1 MDDITNTPTPGAPAD
16 GAGSPIPSGEVNNPT
31 PAPGE
36 GTPAE
41 GSNTPV
47 AGNGGEGANDNN
59 PFKFPDSD
67 NDNQANEPV
76 VPDKYIF
83 DLPEGIQ
90 LTDELEKQFTD
101 IAKGAKLTQEQA
113 SSLIKLHSDI
123 LLDFQ
128 RQADK
133 VRNDWADECKKQ
145 GLTTPE
151 NIRAAKIAIDTFGGG
166 ECMQALIES
175 GAAYNPAVQKML
187 QNIGHLL
194 SEDNAP
200 DGAHAGKETSTADL
214 LFANSKY

>member
-1 MDDITNTPTPGAPAD
+1 MDDITNTPTPGASAD
-16 GAGSPIPSGEVNNPT
+16 GAGNPTPSGEVNNPT
-31 PAPGE
+31 PVPGE

-133 VRNDWADECKKQ
+133 VRNEWADECKKQ

>member
-1 MDDITNTPTPGAPAD
+1 MADITNTPTTDAPAT
-16 GAGSPIPSGEVNNPT
+16 GVSTPAPSSEANNPT

-36 GTPAE
+36 GTPAD

-47 AGNGGEGANDNN
+47 VENGGESASNN
-59 PFKFPDSD
+59 PFKFPEG
-67 NDNQANEPV
+67 NLENNQTNEPV

-90 LTDELEKQFTD
+90 LTDDLEKQFTD

-175 GAAYNPAVQKML
+175 GAAYNPAVQRML

>member
-16 GAGSPIPSGEVNNPT
+16 GAGSPIPSGGVDNPT

-36 GTPAE
+36 GTPADE
-41 GSNTPV
+41 SNTPV
-47 AGNGGEGANDNN
+47 AENGGEGASNN
-59 PFKFPDSD
+59 PFKFPEG
-67 NDNQANEPV
+67 NLENNQTNEPV

-133 VRNDWADECKKQ
+133 VRNEWADECKKQ
-145 GLTTPE
+145 GLTSPE

>member
-1 MDDITNTPTPGAPAD
+1 MDDITNTPTPGAPA
-16 GAGSPIPSGEVNNPT
+16 
-31 PAPGE
+31 
-36 GTPAE
+36 E

-47 AGNGGEGANDNN
+47 AKNGGEGASNN
-59 PFKFPDSD
+59 PFKFPEG
-67 NDNQANEPV
+67 NLENNQADEPV

-133 VRNDWADECKKQ
+133 VRNEWADECKKQ
-145 GLTTPE
+145 GLTSAE

-200 DGAHAGKETSTADL
+200 DGANAGKETSAADL

>member
-16 GAGSPIPSGEVNNPT
+16 GTGSPTPSGEANNPT
-31 PAPGE
+31 PV
-36 GTPAE
+36 AE
-41 GSNTPV
+41 S
-47 AGNGGEGANDNN
+47 GGEGANDNN
-59 PFKFPDSD
+59 PFKFPEG
-67 NDNQANEPV
+67 NLENNQTNEPV

-133 VRNDWADECKKQ
+133 VRNEWADECKKQ
-145 GLTTPE
+145 GLTSPE

>member
-1 MDDITNTPTPGAPAD
+1 MADITNTPTTDAQATGVSTPAPSSEA
-16 GAGSPIPSGEVNNPT
+16 NNPT

-36 GTPAE
+36 GAPAE
-41 GSNTPV
+41 GGNTPV
-47 AGNGGEGANDNN
+47 VENGGEGANDNN
-59 PFKFPDSD
+59 PFKFPE
-67 NDNQANEPV
+67 DNQTDEPV

-90 LTDELEKQFTD
+90 LTDDLEKQFTD

-133 VRNDWADECKKQ
+133 VRNDWADECKRQ

>member
-1 MDDITNTPTPGAPAD
+1 MEDNTNTPPAGTPAPE
-16 GAGSPIPSGEVNNPT
+16 AGPAPSSEANNPT

-36 GTPAE
+36 GTPAD

-47 AGNGGEGANDNN
+47 AENGGEGASNN